1 MNEIERAIEQLE
13 SLMYDAGHK
22 GDIEDYN
29 ALKTAIAILR
39 AELDREKN
47 PLTCDGC
54 SHDGKYLYSLMAG
67 EKCPCT
73 GCKRITKDRYEPKG
87 EKE

>member
-1 MNEIERAIEQLE
+1 MSEIERAIEQLE

-39 AELDREKN
+39 AELEREIAYLN
-47 PLTCDGC
+47 
-54 SHDGKYLYSLMAG
+54 SAAEVGK
-67 EKCPCT
+67 
-73 GCKRITKDRYEPKG
+73 
-87 EKE
+87 